1 MLLPIP
7 KTCPEVDIHEFDA
20 GHDLQL
26 LLDASAPLD
35 GVIEDHLRVVVRH
48 PLVREQKLHKAAERL
63 AHSYLVARVEIAVEP
78 IEIVQM
84 MGVVALAHALAEL
97 AQAIGDEPVTLRE
110 QVAAHLGHLPAGK
123 VAVDAVEEGRILV
136 ELGWER
142 VEQVRRFEHVLHAV
156 VDVSLEHHRRIAV
169 EAFPATG
176 VRAAGHVPFENLYG
190 IHVLEMHTSDLVE
203 CHDVPV
209 SNQARALER

>member
-7 KTCPEVDIHEFDA
+7 KTCPACSGASGTRLLSLLLGHADDRYGGRIVQLAVAEVDIHEFDT

-63 AHSYLVARVEIAVEP
+63 AHSYLIARVEIAVEP

-97 AQAIGDEPVTLRE
+97 AQAIGDGSRN
-110 QVAAHLGHLPAGK
+110 A
-123 VAVDAVEEGRILV
+123 
-136 ELGWER
+136 
-142 VEQVRRFEHVLHAV
+142 
-156 VDVSLEHHRRIAV
+156 S
-169 EAFPATG
+169 
-176 VRAAGHVPFENLYG
+176 
-190 IHVLEMHTSDLVE
+190 
-203 CHDVPV
+203 
-209 SNQARALER
+209 